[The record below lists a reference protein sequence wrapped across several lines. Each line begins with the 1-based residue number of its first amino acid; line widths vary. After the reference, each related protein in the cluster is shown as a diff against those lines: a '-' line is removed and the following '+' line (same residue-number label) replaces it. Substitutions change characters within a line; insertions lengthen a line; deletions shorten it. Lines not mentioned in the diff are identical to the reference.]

1 MFRTRRLRA
10 NENIRNMVRETRI
23 SKDALIYPMFFE
35 EGENILEE
43 IESMPGQY
51 RMSIDRCDG
60 IIKELLDA
68 GVHSVI
74 LFGIPKHKDDVGSEA
89 YHNHGIVQEA
99 IRYIKKNF
107 PDIYVIADVCMCEY
121 TSHGHCG
128 ILKNMDVDNDSTIK
142 YLAKIALS
150 QVEAGADMVAPSDM
164 MDGRV
169 SEIRKVLDENGYQ
182 NIPIMAYSAKY
193 ASAFYGPFRMA
204 ADSAPAFGDRKSYQ
218 MDVHNVREALKE
230 VEDDILEGADIVM
243 VKPAMSFL
251 DIVTKVKEITNVP
264 VAAYS
269 VSGEYAMVKSAARNG
284 FIDEEKII
292 CEMAVSAFRAGAD
305 IYITYYAK
313 ELAKCIEKG
322 IIG

>member
-10 NENIRNMVRETRI
+10 NSNIRNMVRETRI
-23 SKDALIYPMFFE
+23 SKDSLIYPMFFE
-35 EGENILEE
+35 EGENIFEE

-51 RMSIDRCDG
+51 RMSIDRCDNV
-60 IIKELLDA
+60 IKELLES
-68 GVHSVI
+68 GVKSVI
-74 LFGIPKHKDDVGSEA
+74 LFGIPGHKDESGSEA
-89 YHNHGIVQEA
+89 YHDHGIVQEA
-99 IRYIKKNF
+99 IRYIKKNY
-107 PDIYVIADVCMCEY
+107 PEVYIIGDVCMCEY

-128 ILKNMDVDNDSTIK
+128 ILKGNDIDNDSTIK

-169 SEIRKVLDENGYQ
+169 SEIRKLLDANGYK
-182 NIPIMAYSAKY
+182 NIPIMSYSAKY
-193 ASAFYGPFRMA
+193 ASAFYGPFRVA
-204 ADSAPAFGDRKSYQ
+204 ADSAPAFGDRKTYQ
-218 MDVHNVREALKE
+218 MDVHNIREAIKE
-230 VEDDILEGADIVM
+230 VYDDIAEGADIVM

-251 DIVTKVKEITNVP
+251 DVVAKVKEITDIP

-269 VSGEYAMVKSAARNG
+269 VSGEYAMVKSAAKNG
-284 FIDEEKII
+284 FIDEEKIM

-313 ELAKCIEKG
+313 ELAKCIDKG
-322 IIG
+322 VIG